1 MDDDRRLL
9 ISCLD
14 LTALGAHESDV
25 SLEALCVRAT
35 RPLDDDPSVH
45 VAAVCVRPRFV
56 RARDLLAGSNVRVAV
71 ATGGFPLPEA
81 PLPERIE
88 EIREAVDAGAEEV
101 DVPVNRFLVDEP
113 DALVGELRATR
124 EAAGTATWKAILE
137 TGVLRSDEIFVLGQ
151 AAVDAG
157 ADFLKTATGTAG
169 QGATPAAVEAIA
181 RLTAAA
187 ISAADRGRHRRPS
200 AWGPPP
206 CWTHCSSEAVTE
218 TAQREWFGGNGSG
231 DTIALCPRTRSR
243 GSSCAR

>member
-1 MDDDRRLL
+1 
-9 ISCLD
+9 
-14 LTALGAHESDV
+14 
-25 SLEALCVRAT
+25 
-35 RPLDDDPSVH
+35 
-45 VAAVCVRPRFV
+45 V

-187 ISAADRGRHRRPS
+187 GGRVGIKVSGGIRGAGQASNYLELVRDIRGRSWPTPETFRVGAS
-200 AWGPPP
+200 ALL
-206 CWTHCSSEAVTE
+206 
-218 TAQREWFGGNGSG
+218 
-231 DTIALCPRTRSR
+231 DALLV
-243 GSSCAR
+243 

>member
-25 SLEALCVRAT
+25 SLEALCARAT

-187 ISAADRGRHRRPS
+187 GGRVGIKVSGGIRGAGQASNYLELVRDIRGRSWPTPETFRVGAS
-200 AWGPPP
+200 ALL
-206 CWTHCSSEAVTE
+206 
-218 TAQREWFGGNGSG
+218 
-231 DTIALCPRTRSR
+231 DALLV
-243 GSSCAR
+243 

>member
-25 SLEALCVRAT
+25 SLEALCARAT

-157 ADFLKTATGTAG
+157 ADFLKTSTGTAG

-187 ISAADRGRHRRPS
+187 GGRVGIKVSGGIRGAGQASNYLELVRDIRGRSWPTPETFRVGAS
-200 AWGPPP
+200 ALL
-206 CWTHCSSEAVTE
+206 
-218 TAQREWFGGNGSG
+218 
-231 DTIALCPRTRSR
+231 DALLV
-243 GSSCAR
+243 

>member
-187 ISAADRGRHRRPS
+187 GGRVGIKVSGGIRGAGQASNYLELVRDIRGRSWPTPETFRVGAS
-200 AWGPPP
+200 ALL
-206 CWTHCSSEAVTE
+206 
-218 TAQREWFGGNGSG
+218 
-231 DTIALCPRTRSR
+231 DALLV
-243 GSSCAR
+243 